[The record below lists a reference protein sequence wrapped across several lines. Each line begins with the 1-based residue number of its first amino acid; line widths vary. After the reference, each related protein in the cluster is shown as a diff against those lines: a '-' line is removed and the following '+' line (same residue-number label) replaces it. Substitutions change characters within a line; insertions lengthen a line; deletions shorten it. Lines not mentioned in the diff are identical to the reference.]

1 MAAEGGRGNRKPPK
15 PRPSPTRSSREP
27 KIRRQRPTT
36 AQVDPPRWTLRGGP
50 SEVDPPRWTLR
61 GGAAADQCCSFCD
74 QCRASMKTQL
84 EMRVCASMQFGSV
97 GFDGDAVES
106 RKALLSPSVQ
116 GLQRA
121 TKEMISPLSNLPAP
135 HLFGG
140 VSPSVQGLQCAGSAV
155 DRVELQVDQAL
166 CKARH
171 ASTPT
176 SPSTSSPP
184 LPPPPPSS
192 SSSSSSH
199 SR

>member
-36 AQVDPPRWTLRGGP
+36 AQ
-50 SEVDPPRWTLR
+50 VDPPRWTLR

-171 ASTPT
+171 ASTLP